1 MSSFGQFIKMGI
13 SRLHLLNQ
21 NHQEKSWEPAGEQT
35 PVVILRHMCTL
46 ESGNSVSGGL
56 RAELWC
62 SLILMGQEEE
72 GK

>member
-1 MSSFGQFIKMGI
+1 MRI
-13 SRLHLLNQ
+13 SRPHLLNQ
-21 NHQEKSWEPAGEQT
+21 NHQEKSWESAGEQT
-35 PVVILRHMCTL
+35 PAVILRHMGTL

-62 SLILMGQEEE
+62 SPILKGQEEE